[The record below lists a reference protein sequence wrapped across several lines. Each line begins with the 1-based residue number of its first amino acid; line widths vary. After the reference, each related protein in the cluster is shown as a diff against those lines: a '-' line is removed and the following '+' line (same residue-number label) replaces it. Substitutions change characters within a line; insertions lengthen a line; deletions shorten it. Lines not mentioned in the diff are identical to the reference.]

1 MKKCNKCNLE
11 VNSIRKTCPLCLS
24 VLETDDKEYEK
35 NYPTPKFHPQKKNL
49 FLRILSFLSFIAIFA
64 CVIINYMTYQKGDK
78 LWSVIVIFNI
88 GYFWLLVK
96 STFKKEG
103 NIPMRLVVQTIA
115 VSLLVY
121 VIDRFSDNSGWAI
134 NYVIPFITMGSLL
147 SIISLSIGSKY
158 RYINHFS
165 HIITAIFLGFVPVI
179 LWLLRFA
186 DLLWPSLVAACFSF
200 VTIIGMVIIGD
211 RDTKDEIKKRFHI

>member
-1 MKKCNKCNLE
+1 MKKCNKCKIE

-24 VLETDDKEYEK
+24 VLETDNTEYEK
-35 NYPTPKFHPQKKNL
+35 KYPTPKFLPHKKNL
-49 FLRILSFLSFIAIFA
+49 FLRILSFLSFIGIFA
-64 CVIINYMTYQKGDK
+64 SVIINFMTYEKGEK

-103 NIPMRLVVQTIA
+103 NIPVRLVVQTIA
-115 VSLLVY
+115 VSVLVY

-134 NYVIPFITMGSLL
+134 NYVIPFITMASLL
-147 SIISLSIGSKY
+147 SILSLSIGSKH

-179 LWLLRFA
+179 LWLFDWA
-186 DLLWPSLVAACFSF
+186 DILWPSLVAAGFSF
-200 VTIIGMVIIGD
+200 ITIIGMVIIGD